1 MQISSRRIEL
11 TKRVPLTIS
20 RGTITGATCVV
31 VSVEADGFVGMGE
44 MSPNEITG
52 DTPEQC
58 EASLAI
64 LAPLV
69 VGLSP
74 LDRGLVETLCHEH
87 NIQSA
92 TRCALNQAMFDW
104 LGKRAGLPLC
114 RLWGLNRGAIP
125 VTSVT
130 IGINPPEVVEDRTI
144 EVLVRLQAKVLKV
157 KLGSPLGIEH
167 DQAIIVAAQRAAHRL
182 QLNPGWRVDANAGWS
197 FADALTMAAW
207 LADRGV
213 TYIEQPL
220 TTEQDEALSSLSKK
234 SPLPIYVDESV
245 HTISDVVRLAGSVAG
260 VNLKLMKTGGIDE
273 AFRLIHTAKAH
284 GLRVMIGCMGE
295 SSLSIAA
302 GAHLSALVDEV
313 DLDSHFNLVND
324 PFVGLHYR
332 NGVVTPGEQDGLG
345 ISYRPDRQ
353 ETGGL

>member
-1 MQISSRRIEL
+1 MQISSRCIEL

-31 VSVEADGFVGMGE
+31 VSVEADGLVGMGE
-44 MSPNEITG
+44 MSPNDITG
-52 DTPEQC
+52 DTADEC

-64 LAPLV
+64 LAPLI

-74 LDRGLVETLCHEH
+74 LDRTRVEKLCLER
-87 NIQSA
+87 NMQSA
-92 TRCALNQAMFDW
+92 TRCAVNQAMFDW

-114 RLWGLNRGAIP
+114 RLWGLNERAIP

-130 IGINPPEVVEDRTI
+130 IGINPPEVVEDRTN
-144 EVLVRLQAKVLKV
+144 EVLVRLKAKVLKV

-167 DQAIIVAAQRAAHRL
+167 DQEIIVAAQRAAQRL
-182 QLNPGWRVDANAGWS
+182 QLSPGWRVDANAGWS
-197 FADALTMAAW
+197 FSDALTMATW

-220 TTEQDEALSSLSKK
+220 AAEQDDALASLSKQ

-245 HTISDVVRLAGSVAG
+245 HTTSDVVRLAGTVAG

-324 PFVGLHYR
+324 PFVGLQYR
-332 NGVVTPGEQDGLG
+332 DGVVMPGELPGLG
-345 ISYRPDRQ
+345 ISYRPDKQ
-353 ETGGL
+353 EIGGF